1 MHTVVYFR
9 GGNGMMTGCSRGE
22 ILRIA
27 GTLIKFSLPLI
38 LSGILQQ
45 LYNWTDAFIVGNV
58 EGELALAAVGATA
71 TVVNFY
77 VTAITG
83 FTLGLAILAAQAFGS
98 GETAALSRILS
109 TFSVLLGGIIF
120 FLAGVGIIST
130 PSLLRLLHTTP
141 DTIRLAGEYLRIVL
155 IGLPFLAV
163 YNVYSAVLRGI
174 GDSKAPF
181 SAVLLSS
188 VVNVGLDILL
198 VAVFH
203 WGVAGAA
210 IATVFSQAAMT
221 IFLVLYS
228 IKKYPVLRFRLC
240 RKAICAAAFFRGCH
254 FGIPPM
260 LQASVSSMGSLVLQN
275 FMNGFGTQ
283 TVAAITTAYRV
294 DSIVMVPIL
303 NLGSG
308 ISTLVAQ
315 DYGSGRTGHGKKTF
329 FVGVALMAAVSLT
342 LTALVIP
349 TGGHLIA
356 LFGAGQE
363 AVAIGDNFFRRIAS
377 FYLVYGLA
385 TAVRS
390 YLEGMGDVVYSS
402 AAGIISLLCRIAASY
417 ALAAVFSNMV
427 IAYAEGFSWV
437 VLLLLYVFRVLWKE
451 HREPAENKAGRRCG

>member
-1 MHTVVYFR
+1 M
-9 GGNGMMTGCSRGE
+9 
-22 ILRIA
+22 
-27 GTLIKFSLPLI
+27 
-38 LSGILQQ
+38 
-45 LYNWTDAFIVGNV
+45 
-58 EGELALAAVGATA
+58 
-71 TVVNFY
+71 
-77 VTAITG
+77 
-83 FTLGLAILAAQAFGS
+83 GLAILAAQAFGS

-315 DYGSGRTGHGKKTF
+315 DYGSGRTGHGEKDLF
-329 FVGVALMAAVSLT
+329 CGRG
-342 LTALVIP
+342 P
-349 TGGHLIA
+349 YGGGFSDA
-356 LFGAGQE
+356 DG
-363 AVAIGDNFFRRIAS
+363 IGDSHRRT
-377 FYLVYGLA
+377 FDRP
-385 TAVRS
+385 VRS
-390 YLEGMGDVVYSS
+390 R
-402 AAGIISLLCRIAASY
+402 AGGGG
-417 ALAAVFSNMV
+417 N
-427 IAYAEGFSWV
+427 
-437 VLLLLYVFRVLWKE
+437 
-451 HREPAENKAGRRCG
+451 RR